1 MTKRLE
7 EVFNIAEA
15 TPDEAWEESKEIIEH
30 AEEDKAEMLTAISN
44 SEKINAA
51 LPAILDIDL
60 HDEEMDDIANRALK
74 TFEDL
79 DDLGKQI
86 HDAHTGKVY
95 EVAATMVKTALEA
108 RDAKVNR
115 KLKQIDLMI
124 KKQKLDH
131 DMGDVQT
138 GTGEDFDRNE
148 LIKMFMDTQKEQQ
161 SDK

>member
-1 MTKRLE
+1 
-7 EVFNIAEA
+7 
-15 TPDEAWEESKEIIEH
+15 
-30 AEEDKAEMLTAISN
+30 ML
-44 SEKINAA
+44 
-51 LPAILDIDL
+51 
-60 HDEEMDDIANRALK
+60 
-74 TFEDL
+74 
-79 DDLGKQI
+79 
-86 HDAHTGKVY
+86 
-95 EVAATMVKTALEA
+95 KTALEA